1 MRLRSDIEL
10 VTLRELIAKFEKQLA
25 ESHNEPFWQKFF
37 TDNPFILSLAFATPV
52 LKVHD
57 NAYVGGQG
65 FTRDGGKFADYLYK
79 TGSTGN
85 LCIVEIKKP
94 ATELLRSTP
103 YREHLYQASS
113 DLVGAVTQVMDQRM
127 NLNHEI
133 YVLAGRTGQ
142 HDLKAH
148 SVQCVVVAGK
158 DLVDADKK
166 KSFDLFR
173 TSLNSVTAITFDELL
188 ARLKEI
194 DRVFSR
200 EKEAQAQSPAPV
212 GFSDNT
218 NEEAE

>member
-1 MRLRSDIEL
+1 
-10 VTLRELIAKFEKQLA
+10 
-25 ESHNEPFWQKFF
+25 
-37 TDNPFILSLAFATPV
+37 
-52 LKVHD
+52 
-57 NAYVGGQG
+57 
-65 FTRDGGKFADYLYK
+65 
-79 TGSTGN
+79 
-85 LCIVEIKKP
+85 
-94 ATELLRSTP
+94 
-103 YREHLYQASS
+103 
-113 DLVGAVTQVMDQRM
+113 M